1 MEFIQHWITQYG
13 YFGIAALLALGIV
26 GLPIPDETLLTFA
39 GYLIFKGELKML
51 PAGLSALAGS
61 MCGITVSFVL
71 GRTTGYP
78 LLHKYGKYVRIS
90 QKEIDKVH
98 DFYHRTGGLALT
110 FGYFIAGVRHLTAYV
125 AGASKLEWPV
135 FAAFAY
141 GGALLWVSTF
151 LTLGYLLGDRWQ
163 DILAM
168 AHRFGIWAA
177 GGVGLAA
184 LGYGWWWWRRRRRS
198 EVSGLPTS
206 E

>member
-26 GLPIPDETLLTFA
+26 GLPIPDETLLAFA
-39 GYLIFKGELKML
+39 GYLVFKGELKAL

-61 MCGITVSFVL
+61 MSGITISYLL

-90 QKEIDKVH
+90 QKEIDRVH

-125 AGASKLEWPV
+125 AGASKLEWPI

-141 GGALLWVSTF
+141 GGAVLWVTTF
-151 LTLGYLLGDRWQ
+151 LSLGYLLGDRWQ
-163 DILAM
+163 DILEA
-168 AHRFGIWAA
+168 AHRFGLAAALVLGLVAA
-177 GGVGLAA
+177 GYA
-184 LGYGWWWWRRRRRS
+184 LWWWRRRRARAT
-198 EVSGLPTS
+198 GGPANG
-206 E
+206 

>member
-1 MEFIQHWITQYG
+1 MELIQHWITQYG

-39 GYLIFKGELKML
+39 GYLIFKGELKAI
-51 PAGLSALAGS
+51 PTGLAALGGS
-61 MCGITVSFVL
+61 MSGITISYLL

-78 LLHKYGKYVRIS
+78 LLHKYGRYVRIS

-125 AGASKLEWPV
+125 AGASKLEWPI

-141 GGALLWVSTF
+141 GGALLWASTF
-151 LTLGYLLGDRWQ
+151 LTLGYLLGERWGT
-163 DILAM
+163 ILEA
-168 AHRFGIWAA
+168 AHRFGL
-177 GGVGLAA
+177 VAA
-184 LGYGWWWWRRRRRS
+184 LVLGTAAVGYGWWWWRRRSRNKS
-198 EVSGLPTS
+198 NGEPTT
-206 E
+206 